1 MANKLPLPGDPDS
14 PELLVGNVEA
24 RNITEEMSTSYL
36 DYAMSVIVGRALP
49 DIRDGLKPVHRR
61 ILYSMW
67 QTGLRAGAKF
77 KKCATVVGD
86 VLGKYHPHGD
96 TAVYDSLVRMAQDFS
111 LRYPLV
117 KGQGNFGS
125 LDGDGAA
132 AYRYTES
139 KLERTA
145 EELMTDIEKDTVD
158 FIPNFDGTHKEP
170 QVLPAKLPNLL
181 INGTVGIAVGMASN
195 IPPHNLAEVCDA
207 TLHLI
212 EHPDA
217 EVEDLFKFVQ
227 GPDFP
232 TGAIVYDK
240 KALQQAY
247 ATGKGGVV
255 VRAKTEIVEDKKG
268 NFAIIVTEIPYQ
280 VNKASLLERIAQN
293 VRDKKVEGIRDLRDE
308 STQEGVRIVI
318 ELKKDAYPKNVLNRL
333 YQTTQLQETFHYN
346 MLALVDGLQPR
357 ILSLKTILE
366 EYLKHRKVVVR
377 RRTQFDLTRAQDR
390 AHILEGLKI
399 AMAEIDKIISTIKK
413 SKDKEEARVNLM
425 KGFKLS
431 EIQALAI
438 LDMRLQQLAN
448 LERIKVEQ
456 ELEEKMKLIKE
467 LEAIL
472 KSEKRILGL
481 ISDEVKAMKDQ
492 YGDARRTTVNAHGV
506 KEFSMEDVIPDTST
520 VVMITREGYIKRI
533 PPETFRRQERGG
545 KGVAG
550 LTTKEEDTVDQV
562 FTTTTHKD
570 LMFFTTR
577 GRVFQLKAYDVP
589 ESSRTAKGQAL
600 VNFLQLG
607 PGETVSAALSM
618 EDMESFKY
626 FMMVTNKGTVK
637 KTALDQFENVRKSGL
652 IAIKLNDGDNL
663 EWVKPTTGKDDVLLV
678 TAQGQSIR
686 FSEEDAR
693 PMGRVAAGVRGIKLK
708 AGDKIVGMDVIE
720 AGTAKKEGQLQLL
733 VVMENGYGKR
743 TDVTEYKTQGRGG
756 SGILTAAVTKKT
768 GPIVNAAVISA
779 SDERDLL
786 VISEA
791 GQVIRSALSSISVLG
806 RATQG
811 VRIMRFKKEN
821 DLVASSTIVD
831 AGAEEEEEGK

>member
-1 MANKLPLPGDPDS
+1 MPKSS
-14 PELLVGNVEA
+14 PELDAPESNVGQVEP
-24 RNITEEMSTSYL
+24 RNIVEEMQTSYL

-96 TAVYDSLVRMAQDFS
+96 SAVYDSLVRMAQDFS

-125 LDGDGAA
+125 LDGDSAA

-139 KLERTA
+139 KLERAA
-145 EELMTDIEKDTVD
+145 EELMADIEKDTVD

-170 QVLPAKLPNLL
+170 NVLPAKLPNLL
-181 INGTVGIAVGMASN
+181 LNGTVGIAVGMASN
-195 IPPHNLAEVCDA
+195 IPPHNLTEVCDA
-207 TLHLI
+207 VLHLI

-217 EVEDLFKFVQ
+217 SIEDLHHFVK

-240 KALQQAY
+240 KELQQAY

-268 NFAIIVTEIPYQ
+268 AFAIIVTEIPYQ
-280 VNKASLLERIAQN
+280 VNKATLLERIAQN

-357 ILSLKTILE
+357 ILNLKTILE
-366 EYLKHRKVVVR
+366 EYVKHRRVVVR
-377 RRTQFDLTRAQDR
+377 RRTQFDLTRAQER
-390 AHILEGLKI
+390 AHVLEGLKI
-399 AMAEIDKIISTIKK
+399 AMAEIDKVIATIKK
-413 SKDKEEARVNLM
+413 SKDKDEARVNLM
-425 KGFKLS
+425 SGFKLS
-431 EIQALAI
+431 EIQAGAI
-438 LDMRLQQLAN
+438 LEMRLQQLAN
-448 LERIKVEQ
+448 LERLKVEQ
-456 ELEEKMKLIKE
+456 ELEEKMKLIRE

-472 KSEKRILGL
+472 KSEKRMLGV
-481 ISDEVKAMKDQ
+481 IADEVKSMKDQ
-492 YGDARRTTVNAHGV
+492 YGDARRTQIVAHGV
-506 KEFSMEDVIPDTST
+506 KEFSMEDVIPDTET
-520 VVMITREGYIKRI
+520 IVMITREGYIKRL

-550 LTTKEEDTVDQV
+550 LTTKEEDTVDQL
-562 FTTTTHKD
+562 FSTTTHKD

-618 EDMESFKY
+618 EDLETSKY
-626 FMMVTNKGTVK
+626 FLMVTTKGTVK
-637 KTALDQFENVRKSGL
+637 KTALDQFENVRKNGL
-652 IAIKLNDGDNL
+652 IALKLNDGDNL
-663 EWVKPTTGKDDVLLV
+663 AWVKPTTGKDDVLLV

-708 AGDKIVGMDVIE
+708 AGDYVVGMDIIE
-720 AGTAKKEGQLQLL
+720 ADSAKKAGQLQLL

-743 TDVTEYKTQGRGG
+743 TDVTEYKVQGRGG

-768 GPIVNAAVISA
+768 GPIVHAAMINAK
-779 SDERDLL
+779 DDRDLL

-791 GQVIRSALSSISVLG
+791 GQVIRTGLSSISVLG

-811 VRIMRFKKEN
+811 VRLMRFKKEN
-821 DLVASSTIVD
+821 DSVASSTVVD
-831 AGAEEEEEGK
+831 EGAEEAGA